1 MSANRRIFCLLVN
14 SVVNDG
20 SESAP
25 QMLFSVSLRRLH
37 HNATCLALC
46 HSGEK
51 REKKGGREILENEM
65 KNRFKKKQ
73 FNRFHHIGL
82 LLS

>member
-51 REKKGGREILENEM
+51 RKKKGGGGREILENEM
-65 KNRFKKKQ
+65 KNRFKKNNLTD
-73 FNRFHHIGL
+73 FII
-82 LLS
+82 